1 VDFVLFAVL
10 GASIGWLSRTLCAG
24 DRRLT
29 CTTNILVGV
38 GGALIT
44 EWLLVPLLGK
54 SAQDFSVSASLV
66 SLGAIVP
73 SAGIALLRQLLQ
85 VPKKNM

>member
-1 VDFVLFAVL
+1 MDFILFALL
-10 GASIGWLSRTLCAG
+10 GASIGWLN
-24 DRRLT
+24 RRLCTGDTRPT

-44 EWLLVPLLGK
+44 EWLLVPLLGN

-66 SLGAIVP
+66 ALGAIVP
-73 SAGIALLRQLLQ
+73 SVGIAFLRQLRQ
-85 VPKKNM
+85 VPKSM